1 MIQHFSTWDYAGGA
15 ARAAYRI
22 HRALVD
28 CGHDSRMR
36 VLQKSSQDDRV
47 TAVSTSLPVV
57 GRLAQR
63 VRRRIAARRRRD
75 WHTDNANFHS
85 FGDEGAPGV
94 ARLGLAPA
102 DVIHLHWIC
111 GLVSIADVGR
121 MRGPVVWTLHDMWPF
136 CGAEHYAPD
145 GADARFRQGYLPAN
159 RPAAERGPDV
169 NRSVWLRKRNAWARQ
184 RFAIVSPS
192 SWLARCA
199 AESALFSRCPIHVV
213 PYPLDVHGVW
223 RPTPKAVARAALRL
237 PAEPRLILFVAT
249 GGTEDHR
256 KGADLLRQSLS
267 ALAVS
272 ASPPAELLIV
282 GQEKPA
288 KDFPWPMQAHW
299 LGSLRDDRLLALA
312 NSAAD
317 VVVVPS
323 RQDNLPNTAQEAQ
336 ACGTPVVAFRV
347 GGLPDLVTHQRS
359 GWLAEP
365 FDVRD
370 FARGIEW
377 VISDPARHAALAD
390 AARDDTVVRNNPAT
404 VADQYSKIYSEMRQ
418 TAS

>member
-1 MIQHFSTWDYAGGA
+1 MIQHVNASDCVGGA

-28 CGHDSRMR
+28 GGHDSRML
-36 VLQKSSQDDRV
+36 VLQKSSRDDCV
-47 TAVSTSLPVV
+47 TAVSTSLPIV

-63 VRRRIAARRRRD
+63 VRRRVAAWRRRD
-75 WHTDNANFHS
+75 WHTANANYHS

-94 ARLGLAPA
+94 ARLGLDPA
-102 DVIHLHWIC
+102 DVVHLHWIP
-111 GLVSIADVGR
+111 GILSIADVGR

-145 GADARFRQGYLPAN
+145 GADARFRQGYLPSN
-159 RPAAERGPDV
+159 RPATERGPDV
-169 NRSVWLRKRNAWARQ
+169 NRSVWLRKRRAWAGQ
-184 RFAIVSPS
+184 RFVIVSPS

-199 AESALFSRCPIHVV
+199 AESALFSQCPIHVV

-237 PAEPRLILFVAT
+237 PAEPRLILFVAD
-249 GGTEDHR
+249 GGTADRR
-256 KGADLLRQSLS
+256 KGADLLRE
-267 ALAVS
+267 ALAVLS
-272 ASPPAELLIV
+272 ATTANAELLIV

-288 KDFPWPMQAHW
+288 QDSPWPIQAHW
-299 LGSLRDDRLLALA
+299 MGSIRDDRLLALA

-347 GGLPDLVTHQRS
+347 GGLPDLVTHERS

-370 FARGIEW
+370 MARGIEW

-390 AARDDTVVRNNPAT
+390 AARDDTVVRNNPRT
-404 VADQYSKIYSEMRQ
+404 IADRYAKIYAELRS
-418 TAS
+418 AGS